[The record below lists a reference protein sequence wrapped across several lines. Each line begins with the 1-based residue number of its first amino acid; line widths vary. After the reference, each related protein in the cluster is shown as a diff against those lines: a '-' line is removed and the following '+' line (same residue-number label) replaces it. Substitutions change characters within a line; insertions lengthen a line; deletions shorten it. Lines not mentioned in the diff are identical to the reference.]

1 MTLAIAVRCRRHRNH
16 RGRLL
21 SAIQRSA
28 ISSSPR
34 RERPTRRGA
43 CKCLSNL
50 LIGLGT
56 NKRINLLF
64 TVLLRSTREEGGSR
78 HSSYSDWD
86 HFSALTLGFWVVI
99 TAAATRDMDICQLRE
114 MLCIPVDTSAVRCS
128 SGSTCLSF
136 IQLLRLSTVLRR
148 GMQSSQNR
156 IARRRRWWLWGV
168 CSI

>member
-28 ISSSPR
+28 ISRRPR

-114 MLCIPVDTSAVRCS
+114 MLCIPASGHECS
-128 SGSTCLSF
+128 TMQWKHLSVF
-136 IQLLRLSTVLRR
+136 YPIIEIIHRLMT
-148 GMQSSQNR
+148 GH
-156 IARRRRWWLWGV
+156 AE
-168 CSI
+168 